1 MVITYF
7 AVGDLSLSTVTDDL
21 NELND
26 QIQKLIDLG
35 VAVINLEDAQGE
47 DIYLKKLN
55 LFINLKI
62 AAMKR
67 A

>member
-35 VAVINLEDAQGE
+35 VAGINLEDAQGK

>member
-35 VAVINLEDAQGE
+35 VAGINLEDAQGE